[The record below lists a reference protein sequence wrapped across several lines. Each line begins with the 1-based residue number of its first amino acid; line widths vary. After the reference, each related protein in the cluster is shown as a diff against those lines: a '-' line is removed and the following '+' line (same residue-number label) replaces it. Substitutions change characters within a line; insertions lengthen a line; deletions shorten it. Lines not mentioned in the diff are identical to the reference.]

1 MGYRTLIETWVGM
14 SWEEITDNW
23 KPPAKKED
31 YEAAVEGEKNKL
43 ANAILEGII
52 KRAQAGKLDAVNWL
66 EERGLLKLPSR
77 EVSKASKA
85 AIESGVSQ
93 EELRE
98 AEELQ
103 PAIDKKIMENSV
115 KFSKAQHESE
125 SLKVKGFSGLH
136 FVEIAG
142 EGKNPETKKPY
153 SYGVDTAK
161 TKTQLKSRM
170 SSLVDYS
177 VAKGNSE
184 EDAIAEVIK
193 NVNHAR
199 NINQRQPFRPS
210 ASKLPARQPDR
221 MGQRHPLPRPQL
233 ILSRRSPS
241 RKRLTSLLRK
251 PTTPEWPARPLGG

>member
-14 SWEEITDNW
+14 SWAEITDNW

-52 KRAQAGKLDAVNWL
+52 KRAQAGELDAVNWL

-125 SLKVKGFSGLH
+125 SLKVKGFDGLH
-136 FVEIAG
+136 YVEVAG
-142 EGKNPETKKPY
+142 EGKPY
-153 SYGVDTAK
+153 DYGVDVDGERDGSCRIVLVNKAT
-161 TKTQLKSRM
+161 TKTQLKARLIA
-170 SSLVDYS
+170 LVNYS
-177 VAKGNSE
+177 IANGNSE
-184 EDAIAEVIK
+184 AAAIGEVIK
-193 NVNHAR
+193 NINHAR
-199 NINQRQPFRPS
+199 NIT
-210 ASKLPARQPDR
+210 
-221 MGQRHPLPRPQL
+221 QRHFSSQDS
-233 ILSRRSPS
+233 IQEAIA
-241 RKRLTSLLRK
+241 RLTQ
-251 PTTPEWPARPLGG
+251 EANNARMAT

>member
-52 KRAQAGKLDAVNWL
+52 KRAQAGELDAVNWL

-85 AIESGVSQ
+85 AIESVVSQ

-125 SLKVKGFSGLH
+125 ALKVKGFSGLH
-136 FVEIAG
+136 FVEVAG

-153 SYGVDTAK
+153 SYGVDTDGERDGSCRIVLVNVAK
-161 TKTQLKSRM
+161 TKTQLTARM
-170 SSLVDYS
+170 SALVDYS

-184 EDAIAEVIK
+184 EDAISEVIK

-210 ASKLPARQPDR
+210 ASNSTKAAIDSEALESLQEA
-221 MGQRHPLPRPQL
+221 
-233 ILSRRSPS
+233 IA
-241 RKRLTSLLRK
+241 RLTD
-251 PTTPEWPARPLGG
+251 EANNARMAS

>member
-43 ANAILEGII
+43 ANASLEGII
-52 KRAQAGKLDAVNWL
+52 KRAQAGELDAVNWL

-136 FVEIAG
+136 FVEVAG

-153 SYGVDTAK
+153 SYGVDTDGERDGSCKIVLVDTAK

-210 ASKLPARQPDR
+210 ASNSTKAAIDSVSQESLQEAIAKLTEKANNAR
-221 MGQRHPLPRPQL
+221 MA
-233 ILSRRSPS
+233 S
-241 RKRLTSLLRK
+241 
-251 PTTPEWPARPLGG
+251 

>member
-52 KRAQAGKLDAVNWL
+52 KRAQAGELDAVNWL

-103 PAIDKKIMENSV
+103 E
-115 KFSKAQHESE
+115 
-125 SLKVKGFSGLH
+125 
-136 FVEIAG
+136 
-142 EGKNPETKKPY
+142 
-153 SYGVDTAK
+153 
-161 TKTQLKSRM
+161 
-170 SSLVDYS
+170 
-177 VAKGNSE
+177 
-184 EDAIAEVIK
+184 AIAKLTEEA
-193 NVNHAR
+193 NNAR
-199 NINQRQPFRPS
+199 M
-210 ASKLPARQPDR
+210 AS
-221 MGQRHPLPRPQL
+221 
-233 ILSRRSPS
+233 
-241 RKRLTSLLRK
+241 
-251 PTTPEWPARPLGG
+251 

>member
-1 MGYRTLIETWVGM
+1 MRRRLRG
-14 SWEEITDNW
+14 
-23 KPPAKKED
+23 
-31 YEAAVEGEKNKL
+31 KNKL

-52 KRAQAGKLDAVNWL
+52 KRAQAGELDAVNWL
-66 EERGLLKLPSR
+66 EERGLLKLQSR

-103 PAIDKKIMENSV
+103 QAIAKKIMENSV

-136 FVEIAG
+136 FVEVAG

-153 SYGVDTAK
+153 SYGVDTDGERDGSCRIVLVNVAK
-161 TKTQLKSRM
+161 TKTQLTARM
-170 SSLVDYS
+170 SALVDYS

-184 EDAIAEVIK
+184 EDAISEVIK

-210 ASKLPARQPDR
+210 ASNATGVREVSKAAKAAIDSEVPKESLEEA
-221 MGQRHPLPRPQL
+221 
-233 ILSRRSPS
+233 IA
-241 RKRLTSLLRK
+241 RLTD
-251 PTTPEWPARPLGG
+251 EANNARMAS

>member
-1 MGYRTLIETWVGM
+1 M
-14 SWEEITDNW
+14 
-23 KPPAKKED
+23 
-31 YEAAVEGEKNKL
+31 
-43 ANAILEGII
+43 
-52 KRAQAGKLDAVNWL
+52 NWL

-93 EELRE
+93 
-98 AEELQ
+98 EELQ

-136 FVEIAG
+136 FVEVAG

-153 SYGVDTAK
+153 SYGVDPDGERDGSCRIVLVDTAT
-161 TKTQLKSRM
+161 TKTQLKARM
-170 SSLVDYS
+170 ATLVDFS
-177 VAKGNSE
+177 IAQGNSE

-210 ASKLPARQPDR
+210 ASNSTKAAIDSGGSPLSIQEAIAKLTEEVNNAR
-221 MGQRHPLPRPQL
+221 MA
-233 ILSRRSPS
+233 
-241 RKRLTSLLRK
+241 T
-251 PTTPEWPARPLGG
+251 

>member
-14 SWEEITDNW
+14 SWEETTDNW

-31 YEAAVEGEKNKL
+31 YEAAAEGEKNKL

-52 KRAQAGKLDAVNWL
+52 KRAQAGELDAVNWL

-136 FVEIAG
+136 FVEVAG

-153 SYGVDTAK
+153 SYGVDTDGERDGGCRIVLVDTAT
-161 TKTQLKSRM
+161 TKTQLKARM
-170 SSLVDYS
+170 ATLVDFS
-177 VAKGNSE
+177 IAQGNSE

-199 NINQRQPFRPS
+199 HINQCQPFRPS
-210 ASKLPARQPDR
+210 ASNSTKAAIDSGGSQESIQEAIAKLTEEVNNAR
-221 MGQRHPLPRPQL
+221 MA
-233 ILSRRSPS
+233 
-241 RKRLTSLLRK
+241 T
-251 PTTPEWPARPLGG
+251 

>member
-52 KRAQAGKLDAVNWL
+52 KRAQVGELDAVSWL

-85 AIESGVSQ
+85 IIESGVSQ

-103 PAIDKKIMENSV
+103 QAIAKLTEEANNARMTTSDV
-115 KFSKAQHESE
+115 
-125 SLKVKGFSGLH
+125 GRGSGCL
-136 FVEIAG
+136 
-142 EGKNPETKKPY
+142 
-153 SYGVDTAK
+153 GVA
-161 TKTQLKSRM
+161 L
-170 SSLVDYS
+170 SLVGVI
-177 VAKGNSE
+177 VA
-184 EDAIAEVIK
+184 AIFLVIQ
-193 NVNHAR
+193 VGVVFG
-199 NINQRQPFRPS
+199 IQ
-210 ASKLPARQPDR
+210 
-221 MGQRHPLPRPQL
+221 
-233 ILSRRSPS
+233 
-241 RKRLTSLLRK
+241 
-251 PTTPEWPARPLGG
+251 